1 MKRATVAQFVTLI
14 IASAGAIAHAQ
25 PDPQH
30 DPTTPTE
37 PATAEPA
44 EPAEP
49 AAAAPVP
56 PADGT
61 TEDPFAE
68 DDAPSG
74 EPTDYRDDYAPR
86 IRPTEDPPATLPP
99 DGADDLPVMS
109 PDLPIACLE
118 DRDGHLWRVQCGLVD
133 GAKACVYAPD
143 AIIGADGGWGGALE
157 RSTSCGDVG
166 SFITADLTRGGAT
179 MVRGIADAPS
189 GWRRDARGRVFQVE
203 FDLHKRLY
211 VGVDWVPGRDRDG
224 GTAIDQLG
232 INVSGV
238 EFEVFR
244 GEGDDATR
252 HRVAFLRGEV
262 MLAPFEADVTAF
274 HYDLSRRTADPLF
287 HITTFFGT
295 PRRHDIDAHL
305 GAWVEAGRATMRD
318 DAQGRREV
326 LWRYGT
332 AHLTWDLLRSADLYS
347 YLRVRGGAGVERVT
361 VAGAFDEQRDAL
373 TPGGAIEGDWTL
385 DQNGLNHLA
394 MKASWEHPVPLQRT
408 LPGGLGNRIE
418 LGASYERILIALN
431 DQPITLRFA
440 AEADYRSDQ
449 PDRPHGWDLRGIAGL
464 RFNFWAPAR

>member
-1 MKRATVAQFVTLI
+1 MTKSTVAQFVTILL
-14 IASAGAIAHAQ
+14 ASASAVAQAQ
-25 PDPQH
+25 PA
-30 DPTTPTE
+30 DPTPPPAPGE
-37 PATAEPA
+37 PNPVEAAPA
-44 EPAEP
+44 E
-49 AAAAPVP
+49 APP
-56 PADGT
+56 PVATDGT
-61 TEDPFAE
+61 AEDPFAI
-68 DDAPSG
+68 DDLSG
-74 EPTDYRDDYAPR
+74 EPPDYRDDYAPR
-86 IRPTEDPPATLPP
+86 IRPTEAPPPTLAP
-99 DGADDLPVMS
+99 DGARDLPVMS
-109 PDLPIACLE
+109 PDLPVACLE

-143 AIIGADGGWGGALE
+143 AIIGADGSWGGALE
-157 RSTSCGDVG
+157 RASGCGDLG

-179 MVRGIADAPS
+179 MVRGIADAPR
-189 GWRRDARGRVFQVE
+189 GWKRDARGRVFQVE

-224 GTAIDQLG
+224 TTAVDQLG
-232 INVSGV
+232 INVGGV
-238 EFEVFR
+238 EFEVVR
-244 GEGDDATR
+244 GVGDDLTR
-252 HRVAFLRGEV
+252 HRVALLRGDV
-262 MLAPFEADVTAF
+262 TLAPFEADVTAF

-287 HITTFFGT
+287 HVTTFFGE

-305 GAWVEAGRATMRD
+305 GAWVEAGRATMRE

-361 VAGAFDEQRDAL
+361 VAGAIDEERDAI

-385 DQNGLNHLA
+385 DQAGLNHLA
-394 MKASWEHPVPLQRT
+394 MKASWEHPLAVQRT
-408 LPGGLGNRIE
+408 LPGGLGNRVE

-431 DQPITLRFA
+431 DQPITLRVA

-449 PDRPHGWDLRGIAGL
+449 PDRPHGWDLRGLAGL